1 MRIIFRLS
9 TILLLTYSL
18 PAAAVDI
25 EIAKYPIEIDGYLP
39 EWGGVLPISLQPGGD
54 GIGVRGAFAGTDDH
68 EADAYAVWD
77 AQFLYLA
84 IAVTDDAVDI
94 AKIHP
99 DNQVWSGPNGERK
112 DRMFYYDQLKLFVR
126 DSSSSLGNNLW
137 ITPKQPDGAPYAW
150 GHRQRSPADEH
161 FPGDLAGELVEGTYT
176 FEVALPWSWLE
187 ITPRTNTVFNIR
199 ILLVDADLPGVPIEE
214 KIAEKTEK
222 WIWWAG
228 SFTLMGDLPNNSEAL
243 TAAAVFAEH
252 QRRQQEAR
260 AVEQARVAALTRAQA
275 AQVAQVESLAAMRK
289 AAVDSIAAKG
299 AQVRMATRQRRAKP
313 APAIVQGPAG
323 PPEWLLAIPRS
334 AQLTD
339 DQVEEFAKFLHGNCL
354 RLIRKRISSRIDY
367 AVVDMAK
374 AAGTQRALAR
384 EFMLNLLA
392 AIDAQLAVPGGGAQ
406 PPVVAAAQ
414 RAHVAPDN
422 GVTLVREIVAQA
434 RQALERSKLLTT
446 GEAIDRA
453 ASKAALTSEQ
463 AHLLLESLL
472 SGE

>member
-1 MRIIFRLS
+1 MHKVAS
-9 TILLLTYSL
+9 TTILLLMYSL
-18 PAAAVDI
+18 PAAALDI
-25 EIAKYPIEIDGYLP
+25 QVAKYPIEIDGYLP

-54 GIGVRGAFAGTDDH
+54 GIGVRGAFSGTDDH

-84 IAVTDDAVDI
+84 IAVTDDAVDV

-126 DSSSSLGNNLW
+126 DSSSSLGNNIW

-150 GHRQRSPADEH
+150 GHRQRSPADEQ
-161 FPGDLAGELVEGTYT
+161 FPGNLAGELVDGTYT

-199 ILLVDADLPGVPIEE
+199 ILLVDADLPGVSIEE
-214 KIAEKTEK
+214 KIAKKTEK
-222 WIWWAG
+222 WVWWSG
-228 SFTLMGDLPNNSEAL
+228 SFTLVGDLPSNGEDAA
-243 TAAAVFAEH
+243 AAAVFAEH
-252 QRRQQEAR
+252 QRRQQQAR
-260 AVEQARVAALTRAQA
+260 AAEQARVAVLTR
-275 AQVAQVESLAAMRK
+275 AQVAQVESLAAIRK
-289 AAVDSIAAKG
+289 TAVDSIAAKG
-299 AQVRMATRQRRAKP
+299 ARARKATRQTRVRP
-313 APAIVQGPAG
+313 APITVQAPPG

-339 DQVEEFAKFLHGNCL
+339 DQVEAFLKLLHGNAL

-367 AVVDMAK
+367 AIVDMAK
-374 AAGTQRALAR
+374 AAATQRTLSR

-392 AIDAQLAVPGGGAQ
+392 AIEAEIVVPGGWAQ

-414 RAHVAPDN
+414 RAHVAPDD

-434 RQALERSKLLTT
+434 RRALARSKQFTT

-453 ASKAALTSEQ
+453 AGKAALTSEQ